1 MPVTLHSGAT
11 RLDRR
16 RGAIPRGRARRV
28 RTATQDAARGA
39 RQDRPRG
46 RHRASGDRSG
56 RAVAR
61 RCRSRS
67 LPRLANAAR
76 RSRRDNARC
85 PSCPKSRRFA
95 AGSTAG
101 CAGRA
106 SLASRFASRG
116 LRRVVDEEA
125 LRALVGRQDRG
136 DRPSRE
142 VPSRRRRRRR
152 RMAHASRHVGSSAA
166 RCRRMPRRGARARA
180 HRVRAVDQKPR
191 RWSAPL
197 VATCPDRTS
206 CQAGSAGH
214 RSLPSARRDRS
225 RRSRTAPAEHPAK
238 LALCYRDPRRF
249 GWMRV
254 ARAEELG
261 ELAGLGPEPLNGRL
275 RAETLRA
282 RLRGTRRDV
291 KAALLDQRVLAGIGN
306 IYANEILFHAGVR
319 PTRRCTRL
327 RSAEIDA
334 IVRATRSVLGD
345 AVARRG
351 TSFSD
356 YFDSDGLP
364 GSFQEVLAVFDRAGQ
379 PCRRCNSAIKRRPHG
394 GRSSFYCPRC
404 QR

>member
-1 MPVTLHSGAT
+1 MPELPEVETIRRG
-11 RLDRR
+11 LDRR
-16 RGAIPRGRARRV
+16 L
-28 RTATQDAARGA
+28 RGA
-39 RQDRPRG
+39 RITRVEIREPR
-46 RHRASGDRSG
+46 
-56 RAVAR
+56 
-61 RCRSRS
+61 
-67 LPRLANAAR
+67 
-76 RSRRDNARC
+76 
-85 PSCPKSRRFA
+85 
-95 AGSTAG
+95 
-101 CAGRA
+101 
-106 SLASRFASRG
+106 

-125 LRALVGRQDRG
+125 LRALVGR
-136 DRPSRE
+136 
-142 VPSRRRRRRR
+142 
-152 RMAHASRHVGSSAA
+152 
-166 RCRRMPRRGARARA
+166 
-180 HRVRAVDQKPR
+180 RVE
-191 RWSAPL
+191 
-197 VATCPDRTS
+197 
-206 CQAGSAGH
+206 GI
-214 RSLPSARRDRS
+214 ARRAKYLLADVGEGVVWLMHLGMSGRLLLLPTDAPAGEHEHVRIEFEPSIRS
-225 RRSRTAPAEHPAK
+225 RDEGRPRWSRTAPTEHPAK

-319 PTRRCTRL
+319 PTRRCNRL

-334 IVRATRSVLGD
+334 IVRAIRSVLGD

-364 GSFQEVLAVFDRAGQ
+364 GSFQEVLAVFNRAGQ

-394 GRSSFYCPRC
+394 GRSSFYCPSC

>member
-1 MPVTLHSGAT
+1 MPELPEVETIRRG
-11 RLDRR
+11 LDRR
-16 RGAIPRGRARRV
+16 L
-28 RTATQDAARGA
+28 RGA
-39 RQDRPRG
+39 RITRVEIREPR
-46 RHRASGDRSG
+46 
-56 RAVAR
+56 
-61 RCRSRS
+61 
-67 LPRLANAAR
+67 
-76 RSRRDNARC
+76 
-85 PSCPKSRRFA
+85 
-95 AGSTAG
+95 
-101 CAGRA
+101 
-106 SLASRFASRG
+106 

-125 LRALVGRQDRG
+125 LRALVGRRVEGIARRAKYLLADVGEGVVWLMHLGMSGRLLLLPTDAPAG
-136 DRPSRE
+136 AHEHVRVEFEPSIR
-142 VPSRRRRRRR
+142 SRDEGR
-152 RMAHASRHVGSSAA
+152 S
-166 RCRRMPRRGARARA
+166 
-180 HRVRAVDQKPR
+180 
-191 RWSAPL
+191 RWSRL
-197 VATCPDRTS
+197 
-206 CQAGSAGH
+206 
-214 RSLPSARRDRS
+214 
-225 RRSRTAPAEHPAK
+225 APAEHPAK

-319 PTRRCTRL
+319 PTRRCNRL

-334 IVRATRSVLGD
+334 IVRATRSVLGE

-364 GSFQEVLAVFDRAGQ
+364 GSFQEVLAVFNRAGQ
-379 PCRRCNSAIKRRPHG
+379 PCRRCNCAIKRRPHG
-394 GRSSFYCPRC
+394 GRSSFYCPGC

>member
-1 MPVTLHSGAT
+1 MPELPEVETIRRG
-11 RLDRR
+11 LDRR
-16 RGAIPRGRARRV
+16 L
-28 RTATQDAARGA
+28 RGA
-39 RQDRPRG
+39 RITRVEIREPR
-46 RHRASGDRSG
+46 
-56 RAVAR
+56 
-61 RCRSRS
+61 
-67 LPRLANAAR
+67 
-76 RSRRDNARC
+76 
-85 PSCPKSRRFA
+85 
-95 AGSTAG
+95 
-101 CAGRA
+101 
-106 SLASRFASRG
+106 

-125 LRALVGRQDRG
+125 LRALVGRRVEG
-136 DRPSRE
+136 I
-142 VPSRRRRRRR
+142 
-152 RMAHASRHVGSSAA
+152 A
-166 RCRRMPRRGARARA
+166 RRGKYLLADVGEGVVWLMHLGMSGRLLLLPTDAPA
-180 HRVRAVDQKPR
+180 GEHEHVRIEFEPSIRSPDDGRP
-191 RWSAPL
+191 RWSRLAPAEHPAKL
-197 VATCPDRTS
+197 GAPVT
-206 CQAGSAGH
+206 
-214 RSLPSARRDRS
+214 DRS
-225 RRSRTAPAEHPAK
+225 RWSRTAPAEHPAK

-319 PTRRCTRL
+319 PTRRCNRL

-364 GSFQEVLAVFDRAGQ
+364 GSFQEVLAVFNRAGR